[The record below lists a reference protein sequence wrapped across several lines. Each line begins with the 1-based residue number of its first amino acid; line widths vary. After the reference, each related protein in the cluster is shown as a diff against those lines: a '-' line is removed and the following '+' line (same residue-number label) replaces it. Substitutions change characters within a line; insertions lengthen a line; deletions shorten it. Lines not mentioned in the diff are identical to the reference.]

1 MKKIFILLI
10 CISII
15 FCASCEKNNVAEITS
30 SSIESAN
37 NTTTSEYDPMSVD
50 GLFANTYKEYLDY
63 VDEYAK
69 EGFISYDQLSFI
81 GEFKSWLLLS
91 DEYDFDR
98 YKYNLIDEN
107 GKEVDITIYH
117 DYTKESWWKDDKM
130 SKDILP
136 IPSDGNFIKYNGGK
150 KGVITVGNLNYN
162 YTVGYLN
169 YITWTSG
176 NYGFMLSSYDYAKYY
191 TLGEKETFL
200 HDILLLDT
208 AVPSMEKFNAAIA
221 TK

>member
-15 FCASCEKNNVAEITS
+15 FCASCGKNNVSETTSPSAEST
-30 SSIESAN
+30 N
-37 NTTTSEYDPMSVD
+37 NTTSEYDPMSVE
-50 GLFANTYKEYLDY
+50 GLFANNYKEYLDY

-69 EGFISYDQLSFI
+69 EGFIRYDQISFI
-81 GEFKSWLLLS
+81 GDFDSWRLLT
-91 DEYDFDR
+91 DEYSFDR
-98 YKYNLIDEN
+98 YMYNFIDEN
-107 GKEVDITIYH
+107 GKEIDITIYH
-117 DYTKESWWKDDKM
+117 DYTKEWCWKDDNM
-130 SKDILP
+130 NKDILP
-136 IPSDGNFIKYNGGK
+136 IPSGGNFVKRNHDKSGFM
-150 KGVITVGNLNYN
+150 TVGNLNYN
-162 YTVGYLN
+162 YVCGEIN
-169 YITWTSG
+169 CIFWTSG
-176 NYGFMLSSYDYAKYY
+176 NYGFVLSSKDYFDYY

>member
-15 FCASCEKNNVAEITS
+15 FCTSCGKNNVAETTS
-30 SSIESAN
+30 PSTKTTN
-37 NTTTSEYDPMSVD
+37 NTVNEYDPVSAEETC
-50 GLFANTYKEYLDY
+50 ANTYKEYLDY

-69 EGFISYDQLSFI
+69 EGFISYDQLSFM
-81 GEFKSWLLLS
+81 GEFEFWVLLT
-91 DEYDFDR
+91 YRNDFDI

-107 GKEVDITIYH
+107 GKEIDITIYH
-117 DYTKESWWKDDKM
+117 DYTKGGCWKDGNM
-130 SKDILP
+130 NKDILS
-136 IPSDGNFIKYNGGK
+136 IPSDGNFVKRNHDKSGFM
-150 KGVITVGNLNYN
+150 TVGNLNYN
-162 YTVGYLN
+162 YVCGEIN
-169 YITWTSG
+169 CIFWTSG
-176 NYGFMLSSYDYAKYY
+176 NYGFVLSSPDYFRYY

>member
-15 FCASCEKNNVAEITS
+15 FCASCGKNNVSETTSPSAEST
-30 SSIESAN
+30 N
-37 NTTTSEYDPMSVD
+37 NTTSEYDPMSVE
-50 GLFANTYKEYLDY
+50 GLFANNYKEYLDY

-69 EGFISYDQLSFI
+69 EGFIRYDQISFI
-81 GEFKSWLLLS
+81 GEFKSWVLLS
-91 DEYDFDR
+91 DEHNFDR
-98 YKYNLIDEN
+98 YMYTFIDEN
-107 GKEVDITIYH
+107 GKEIDITIYH
-117 DYTKESWWKDDKM
+117 DYTKEWCWKDDNM
-130 SKDILP
+130 NKDILS
-136 IPSDGNFIKYNGGK
+136 IPSDGNLIKYNGGK

-208 AVPSMEKFNAAIA
+208 AVPSMEKFNVAIA